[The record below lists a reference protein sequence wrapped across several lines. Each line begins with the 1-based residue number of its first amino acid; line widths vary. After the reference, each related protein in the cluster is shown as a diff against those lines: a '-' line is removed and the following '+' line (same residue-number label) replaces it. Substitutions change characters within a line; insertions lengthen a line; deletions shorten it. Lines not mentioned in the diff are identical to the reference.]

1 MSCQGVMILHEFSQP
16 EHYLF
21 NKRVKNPK
29 HKQACLLNGLHKM
42 TRVTC
47 FNILILFQH
56 LQPGCEVRVHWKGD
70 PQLVLSSCTKYID
83 AKDELAAMND
93 DKV

>member
-1 MSCQGVMILHEFSQP
+1 
-16 EHYLF
+16 
-21 NKRVKNPK
+21 
-29 HKQACLLNGLHKM
+29 M

-56 LQPGCEVRVHWKGD
+56 LQAGCEVRVHWKGD